1 MLHSLG
7 GPLLYE
13 SWPQSAMT
21 TGLEVLPDW
30 EPTAWWGSGVG
41 VRGGVRAG
49 NMAPAAGLRPPGWLQ
64 GNFSECSHGAKRASM
79 ALTTSMPPVTEP
91 KTTCL
96 PSSQSVL
103 TVHLRG

>member
-1 MLHSLG
+1 MGCEAGS
-7 GPLLYE
+7 E
-13 SWPQSAMT
+13 
-21 TGLEVLPDW
+21 LEIWRRP
-30 EPTAWWGSGVG
+30 P
-41 VRGGVRAG
+41 
-49 NMAPAAGLRPPGWLQ
+49 GLRPPGWLQ
-64 GNFSECSHGAKRASM
+64 GNYSECSHGAKRASM